1 MSSSTPLPD
10 RARAA
15 GLGGRI
21 GLALGSGAARG
32 WAHVGV
38 LRALEEAGLA
48 PQIVCGSSSGA
59 IAGAMYAA
67 GQLDRFETWGRQLDW
82 RQVVAY
88 FDLSLRGGL
97 IKARKLIDF
106 LTEELRERTIESLE
120 RRFAAVATDLAT
132 GREVWLREGSLV
144 DCMRASI
151 ALPGLIT
158 PVRLDGRWLV
168 DGGLVNPVPVSLC
181 RALGADSVIA
191 VDLNTTLLGRRV
203 ERAGSGDADGA
214 AAPESE
220 APPARVEDTRIGAA
234 VREFLADLRERAGAR
249 DGAAPE
255 EAPPSIYEVVVTS
268 INVMQVRITR
278 SRMAGDPPDLLITP
292 RLHDFALLDFD
303 RAAEA
308 IDEGRRAVAHAL
320 AVGSPQDLAP

>member
-1 MSSSTPLPD
+1 
-10 RARAA
+10 
-15 GLGGRI
+15 
-21 GLALGSGAARG
+21 
-32 WAHVGV
+32 
-38 LRALEEAGLA
+38 
-48 PQIVCGSSSGA
+48 
-59 IAGAMYAA
+59 MYAA

-106 LTEELRERTIESLE
+106 LTEELRGRTIESLE
-120 RRFAAVATDLAT
+120 RRFAAVATDLGS
-132 GREVWLREGSLV
+132 GREVWLREGSLL
-144 DCMRASI
+144 DCLRASI
-151 ALPGLIT
+151 ALPGLVT

-191 VDLNTTLLGRRV
+191 VDLNTTLLGRRLQ
-203 ERAGSGDADGA
+203 RAGSGEQHA
-214 AAPESE
+214 AEPPEPE
-220 APPARVEDTRIGAA
+220 APPARVGDTRLGAA
-234 VREFLADLRERAGAR
+234 VRDFLADLWERTEAR
-249 DGAAPE
+249 NGEQQED
-255 EAPPSIYEVVVTS
+255 APPSIYEVVVSS

-278 SRMAGDPPDLLITP
+278 SRMAGDPPDLLVTP

-308 IDEGRRAVAHAL
+308 IEEGRRAMAHAL
-320 AVGSPQDLAP
+320 AVGSPQDPAP